1 MVSKDAYYP
10 FGMRI
15 AGLSQAV
22 DDPDPRYKYNGKE
35 LDEEKGL
42 DWLAY
47 GARYYDPEIGRWHVV
62 DPVDQFWSGYTYGP
76 NSPSNGTDYFGM
88 TWYLNHETGE
98 KVWLNDGIIW
108 DRDSD
113 VQSYLGGTVYG
124 NMPTQQERW
133 DTYRALGPMYG
144 GILFPD
150 IHDQIINFH
159 LGIAEA
165 GANFVTN
172 LMSFGWLGIA
182 ETAYDT
188 YNGGENSWSNK
199 SDYER
204 LLLAAG
210 IFGKFLRPISKLKSF
225 RGPEIRNS
233 WNVWRHLEAGGNKVG
248 NVAAYT
254 KWKHTL
260 SGQYII
266 WKHQNPLL
274 YNELATKSNIGVDLF
289 NGLRGINTATTGVG
303 RFFMN
308 NVNGITVHG
317 ID

>member
-15 AGLSQAV
+15 EGLSQTV

-42 DWLAY
+42 NWLAY

-62 DPVDQFWSGYTYGP
+62 DPADQFWSGYTYGP

-113 VQSYLGGTVYG
+113 VQGYLGGTVYG
-124 NMPTQQERW
+124 NMPT
-133 DTYRALGPMYG
+133 
-144 GILFPD
+144 
-150 IHDQIINFH
+150 
-159 LGIAEA
+159 
-165 GANFVTN
+165 
-172 LMSFGWLGIA
+172 
-182 ETAYDT
+182 
-188 YNGGENSWSNK
+188 K

-303 RFFMN
+303 RFL
-308 NVNGITVHG
+308 
-317 ID
+317 